1 MSLYKQIPGLS
12 IKKGRSIAF
21 SLFILDIPGIDF
33 LTSSRCFFI
42 GLFLLG
48 KGDDLLI
55 LGLLCMSKMDVI
67 MESCVLMRVGRFHTC
82 GHNCNE
88 YSKST
93 LKLPILEEDT
103 FPFFNNFNQHCS
115 LCSKRFCSSYCTK
128 IFSCSCSSFSLL
140 T

>member
-1 MSLYKQIPGLS
+1 MKN
-12 IKKGRSIAF
+12 GRSIAF
-21 SLFILDIPGIDF
+21 SLFILEIPGIDF

-67 MESCVLMRVGRFHTC
+67 VESCALMRVGRFHTC
-82 GHNCNE
+82 GHNCNY

-93 LKLPILEEDT
+93 LKLPILEEDA
-103 FPFFNNFNQHCS
+103 FPFLTNFNQHCS
-115 LCSKRFCSSYCTK
+115 LCSKRFCSSYGTK
-128 IFSCSCSSFSLL
+128 IFFCSCSSLSLL

>member
-1 MSLYKQIPGLS
+1 M
-12 IKKGRSIAF
+12 KKGRSIAF

-55 LGLLCMSKMDVI
+55 LGLLCMSKMDVT
-67 MESCVLMRVGRFHTC
+67 MESCALMRVGRFHIC

-88 YSKST
+88 YSKSP
-93 LKLPILEEDT
+93 LKLLSLEEGT
-103 FPFFNNFNQHCS
+103 FLF
-115 LCSKRFCSSYCTK
+115 
-128 IFSCSCSSFSLL
+128 
-140 T
+140 

>member
-1 MSLYKQIPGLS
+1 MKN
-12 IKKGRSIAF
+12 GRSIAF
-21 SLFILDIPGIDF
+21 SLFILEIPGIDF
-33 LTSSRCFFI
+33 LISSRCFFI

-55 LGLLCMSKMDVI
+55 LGLLCMSKMDVTK
-67 MESCVLMRVGRFHTC
+67 ESCALMRVGRFHTC

-93 LKLPILEEDT
+93 LKLPSLEEDT
-103 FPFFNNFNQHCS
+103 FPFLTNFNPHCS
-115 LCSKRFCSSYCTK
+115 LCSKRFCSSYCTE
-128 IFSCSCSSFSLL
+128 IFFCSCSSLSLL